1 MASANKQQKR
11 AKRAKAKAKQL
22 RVSRTKP
29 ACATFDLPNYDDP
42 YFPDALDDEFE
53 ALPRDFLSLF
63 YEMQDAEEETGR
75 VDMMVRMMGL
85 LFAMINEQP
94 ELLDNENAENEA
106 MAVQL
111 LTKDTLIAYRTWA
124 DDIDQEAAEQ
134 WLHSPEVQA
143 DFETARASFKEVL
156 KILWDLEDAPE

>member
-29 ACATFDLPNYDDP
+29 AAVTLDLPEYDDP
-42 YFPDALDDEFE
+42 YLRDTLQDEFAE
-53 ALPRDFLSLF
+53 RPRDFLSLF
-63 YEMQDAEEETGR
+63 YEMQDAEEDTGR
-75 VDMMVRMMGL
+75 IDMMVRMLGL
-85 LFAMINEQP
+85 LLAMTNEQP
-94 ELLDNENAENEA
+94 ELLDNVNAENEA
-106 MAVQL
+106 MAIHNL
-111 LTKDTLIAYRTWA
+111 AENTLIAYRKWA
-124 DDIDQEAAEQ
+124 DDIDQETAEH